1 MEEKNNSYVE
11 LEELGTR
18 VRALRKEKGWTLSEL
33 SKRSGLAISTISK
46 LERAEIS
53 PTYDR
58 FMRLATGLDVE
69 MSTLFSPQRE
79 LSEETADIT
88 ITRAGDAIHHE
99 TERYVYDML
108 CSEKSSKSM
117 TPMLGVVK
125 AHSIREMDDLIQ
137 HHGEE
142 FIYLLEGKIDLHLIG
157 HEPTRLN
164 QGDSAYFNS
173 GVDHAY
179 VSASECDARI
189 LVVCVNKL

>member
-1 MEEKNNSYVE
+1 MQETNNNYVE

-58 FMRLATGLDVE
+58 FMRLATGLGVE
-69 MSTLFSPQRE
+69 MNTLFSPE
-79 LSEETADIT
+79 VNSTLEDCDIT
-88 ITRAGDAIHHE
+88 VTRAGEAIHHE

-108 CSEKSSKSM
+108 CSDKASKSM

-125 AHSIREMDDLIQ
+125 AHSIREMDDLIKHQ
-137 HHGEE
+137 GEE
-142 FIYLLEGKIDLHLIG
+142 FIYLLEGEIDLHLKG
-157 HEPTRLN
+157 REPTRLSK
-164 QGDSAYFNS
+164 GDSAYFNS
-173 GVDHAY
+173 GMEHAY
-179 VSASECDARI
+179 VSASESDAKI